1 MASEYEHYLEA
12 IGEEGADEETEET
25 RRLSDDSLR
34 PHTQEPLDAPVPGQE
49 AEDDVRDSD
58 SPLEMTEAD
67 GETVVRRNSSSLAPI
82 TSLPI
87 RPATPSDEE
96 AEAVWEGAGAAV
108 DSKDV
113 APEGSEQGSD
123 LGLEDS
129 AVDFYPGDAAEWAA
143 APAPAGEE
151 SEETRRGSE
160 TARALLASG
169 PGAVAEDESVQGAA
183 RAVSDP
189 DRYITAAESFGH
201 RPLIDSLTIHVS
213 YVALRRGW
221 VLVGSV
227 LS

>member
-12 IGEEGADEETEET
+12 IGEEVADEEAEET
-25 RRLSDDSLR
+25 RRLSGDSLR

-96 AEAVWEGAGAAV
+96 AEAAWEGAGAAV

-113 APEGSEQGSD
+113 VPEGSEQGSD

-129 AVDFYPGDAAEWAA
+129 AVDFYLATPLNGRLLPRLPARKAKRPAAAVRPPGRCWRP
-143 APAPAGEE
+143 APAPWPRTSLHRAPHRL
-151 SEETRRGSE
+151 SQTRIATSPRPSRLG
-160 TARALLASG
+160 TG
-169 PGAVAEDESVQGAA
+169 P
-183 RAVSDP
+183 
-189 DRYITAAESFGH
+189 
-201 RPLIDSLTIHVS
+201 SLTV
-213 YVALRRGW
+213 
-221 VLVGSV
+221 
-227 LS
+227 

>member
-12 IGEEGADEETEET
+12 IGEEVADEEAEET
-25 RRLSDDSLR
+25 RRLSGDSLR

-58 SPLEMTEAD
+58 SPLEMTGAD

-129 AVDFYPGDAAEWAA
+129 AVDFYPGDAAEWPA
-143 APAPAGEE
+143 APAPASEE

-169 PGAVAEDESVQGAA
+169 P
-183 RAVSDP
+183 R
-189 DRYITAAESFGH
+189 
-201 RPLIDSLTIHVS
+201 
-213 YVALRRGW
+213 RRGRGR
-221 VLVGSV
+221 VCTGRRTGCLRPGSLHHRGRV
-227 LS
+227 IWAQAPH